1 MGGVPTTFC
10 RICSGICGL
19 QVEVADGRV
28 TSVRGDAAHPLSQG
42 YTCVKGRRFG
52 ALHARE
58 DRFLSARRG
67 TDELPIL
74 DATREVGK
82 RLRAIAAEHGPDSI
96 AMFRGTQAT
105 TSALTFPF
113 CVAFWRATGSRSLYT
128 TMTIDQSAKWVT
140 ESRLGRWLG
149 GRQRFEDADVWLLA
163 GTNPLVSLQGGDL
176 TGFPIHNPSRALRD
190 ARRRG
195 LRLIVIDPRRTETA
209 ARADLHLQLRPGT
222 DAVLYGGL
230 LHQLF
235 ADGLVDR
242 EFCLRHVQG
251 KDALRC
257 AVAGLTPE
265 VVAERCGL
273 KAAEIVEAARLF
285 GRARRGM
292 AMSGTGVDMGPFS
305 NLAEHLLSCLN
316 VVCGRFPRAGEAV
329 AHPAVLRA
337 PVPARAQVAG
347 PEREW
352 ERDPGT
358 IHGELPSSTLPE
370 AIRSGRVR
378 ALLVAGANPAANLP
392 GAADVLGQLE
402 LLATIEPFPTE
413 TARFADYVLPPA
425 LAFERPDFTR
435 PYESYFTVPFA
446 QYTDALLPRPE
457 GVLEDWEIL
466 WELAAAMDLTLRVG
480 GLKIAPGDERPSSPE
495 LLDRLG
501 GRGRVPLSE
510 VRGHEHGAVFDLPAL
525 RVLDADAT
533 ASRFDVLPDDVAA
546 ELRAARA
553 ALPAAGLR
561 LVVRRVKRAM
571 NTLGADGEN
580 PCSLHPDD
588 LAALGLREGDAI
600 ELRTAHGAVRA
611 VAAAD
616 VTLRPGTVS
625 LTHGFTAVNAAHLVS
640 ATEDVQDINA
650 MPVMTALPATVRA
663 ARTPSPAPSAPAP

>member
-1 MGGVPTTFC
+1 MGVVPTTFC

-19 QVEVADGRV
+19 QVEVSDGRV
-28 TSVRGDAAHPLSQG
+28 TSVRGDAEHPLSQG

-52 ALHARE
+52 ELHARP
-58 DRFLSARRG
+58 DRFLTARRG
-67 TDELPIL
+67 ADELPIL
-74 DATREVGK
+74 DAVHEVGE
-82 RLRAIAAEHGPDSI
+82 RLAAIAAEHGPDSI
-96 AMFRGTQAT
+96 ALFRGTQAT

-113 CVAFWRATGSRSLYT
+113 SVAFWRATGSRSLYT

-195 LRLIVIDPRRTETA
+195 LKLIVIDPRRTETA
-209 ARADLHLQLRPGT
+209 ARADLHLQLIPGT

-230 LHQLF
+230 LHVLF
-235 ADGLVDR
+235 DEGLVDR
-242 EFCLRHVQG
+242 EFCLRHVHG
-251 KDALRC
+251 VDELRR
-257 AVAGLTPE
+257 AVCGLTPE

-273 KAAEIVEAARLF
+273 AASQIVEAARVF

-316 VVCGRFPRAGEAV
+316 VVCGRFPRAGEPV

-337 PVPARAQVAG
+337 PVPARAEVAG
-347 PEREW
+347 PDREW

-370 AIRSGRVR
+370 AIRSGRLR
-378 ALLVAGANPAANLP
+378 ALLVVGANPAANLP
-392 GAADVLGQLE
+392 GAAEVLGELE
-402 LLATIEPFPTE
+402 LLATIEPFPSE
-413 TARFADYVLPPA
+413 TARFADYILPPA

-435 PYESYFTVPFA
+435 PYEAYFTIPFA
-446 QYTDALLPRPE
+446 QYTEALLPKPA

-466 WELAAAMDLTLRVG
+466 WELAAVMGLTLRVG
-480 GLKIAPGDERPSSPE
+480 GLTIEPGDERPASE
-495 LLDRLG
+495 ALLDRLG
-501 GRGRVPLSE
+501 TRGRVPLAA
-510 VRGHEHGAVFDLPAL
+510 VREHPHGARFAL
-525 RVLDADAT
+525 DPLLVGEAGERAD
-533 ASRFDVLPDDVAA
+533 RFDVLPHDVAA

-553 ALPAAGLR
+553 VLPDGGLR

-571 NTLGADGEN
+571 NTLGAEGEN

-588 LAALGLREGDAI
+588 LAALGLHEGDAV
-600 ELRTAHGAVRA
+600 ELQSPYGALRA
-611 VAAAD
+611 TVAAD
-616 VTLRPGTVS
+616 RTLRPGVVS
-625 LTHGFTAVNAAHLVS
+625 LTHGFANANAAHLVS
-640 ATEDVQDINA
+640 GTEALQDINA
-650 MPVMTALPATVRA
+650 MPLMTALPVNIKGSD
-663 ARTPSPAPSAPAP
+663 PFM